1 MNIIAQTRTSAG
13 AFSYILAYMIYPYTR
28 MSAAIRIHSIVCACV
43 VFVLYAGGKR
53 SGFNDDDEGKNSN
66 EAKGEEDSGDSG
78 AAASS
83 TAPDIEGRLRAR
95 VLPRASARRVA
106 PT

>member
-1 MNIIAQTRTSAG
+1 
-13 AFSYILAYMIYPYTR
+13 

-78 AAASS
+78 AAAS
-83 TAPDIEGRLRAR
+83 TAPVIEGRLRAR